1 MELIKFPGSDFAN
14 QLELCNVNQN
24 PMFGN
29 ASVLFPTLWRFLPV
43 IDDQVRDKKTL
54 TKFPKN
60 PKKLLKNISIFFG
73 RKTKNYSTLT
83 ILSTIKA

>member
-43 IDDQVRDKKTL
+43 IDDQVRQTMKLPKIPQWAR
-54 TKFPKN
+54 KF
-60 PKKLLKNISIFFG
+60 KKLQAKKLVKSDKSKIF
-73 RKTKNYSTLT
+73 S
-83 ILSTIKA
+83 